1 MATPT
6 TKKEVAI
13 GDLPPDFALKD
24 QNGATVR
31 LSDFRAKRNVIV
43 YFYPADYSPGCTTEA
58 CAFRDSFES
67 FNNADAEVIGI
78 SSDSVDSH
86 KGFTTKHNL
95 PFTLLSDDSN
105 GVAKAWGVPMP
116 LGFLRGR
123 TTYIIDKAGVVRH
136 VFNDLLNG
144 AKHVGVALEILKTI

>member
-1 MATPT
+1 MATPIS
-6 TKKEVAI
+6 KKEVAV
-13 GDLPPDFALKD
+13 GDLAPDFALKD
-24 QNGATVR
+24 QNGTTIQ
-31 LSDFRAKRNVIV
+31 LSGFRGKRNVIV
-43 YFYPADYSPGCTTEA
+43 YFYPADYSPGCTIEA

-67 FNNADAEVIGI
+67 FKNADAEVIGI
-78 SSDSVDSH
+78 SGDSVDSH

-95 PFTLLSDDSN
+95 PFTLLSDESN
-105 GVAKAWGVPMP
+105 AVAKAWGVPMP

-144 AKHVGVALEILKTI
+144 AKHVDVALEILKKI